1 MRHGDTRHKLGRPAA
16 HRKSLM
22 ANLACSLI
30 EHGRIRTTVAKAKAL
45 RPYAEKLVTLGKKGT
60 LHHKGLALS
69 KLRQRAMVKRLFEVI
84 APLSAT
90 RAGGYCRIV
99 KLGPRL
105 GDAAQMA
112 FIEWVD
118 RPAVEVKDEVI
129 VDPDAAKA
137 EQKKQAEGGDGRKG

>member
-1 MRHGDTRHKLGRPAA
+1 
-16 HRKSLM
+16 
-22 ANLACSLI
+22 
-30 EHGRIRTTVAKAKAL
+30 
-45 RPYAEKLVTLGKKGT
+45 
-60 LHHKGLALS
+60 
-69 KLRQRAMVKRLFEVI
+69 MVKRLFEVI

-90 RAGGYCRIV
+90 REGGYCRIV

-118 RPAVEVKDEVI
+118 RPAVEVNNEVI

-137 EQKKQAEGGDGRKG
+137 EQKKQAEGGDGKKE